1 MLKIRISIGLVER
14 IKVNTQEICG
24 GAVVKLKRR
33 LLAVNLDYIKK
44 RTKNLT
50 QLQAPLSK
58 SKQLNVT
65 VVNKQ
70 VMKQINVQM
79 IRICT
84 QQPDF
89 NLKTK

>member
-24 GAVVKLKRR
+24 GAAVKLKRR

-50 QLQAPLSK
+50 
-58 SKQLNVT
+58 
-65 VVNKQ
+65 
-70 VMKQINVQM
+70 
-79 IRICT
+79 
-84 QQPDF
+84 
-89 NLKTK
+89 

>member
-33 LLAVNLDYIKK
+33 LLAVNLDYIKR

-50 QLQAPLSK
+50 
-58 SKQLNVT
+58 
-65 VVNKQ
+65 
-70 VMKQINVQM
+70 
-79 IRICT
+79 
-84 QQPDF
+84 
-89 NLKTK
+89 